1 MTDYI
6 KRADAIKAIIR
17 KHDEVLSVAEAIEDL
32 ESVPSADVVTREQYE
47 QIHWERDVA
56 LHQLEEIGKGL
67 GEKMVDVIERSDD
80 TNTSNALNA
89 LDCVE
94 ESEASR

>member
-6 KRADAIKAIIR
+6 KREDAILAITR

-67 GEKMVDVIERSDD
+67 GEKMVDVIGRSDD

-89 LDCVE
+89 LE
-94 ESEASR
+94 QENKERKTE